1 VPRVT
6 LVHDY
11 LTQRGGAER
20 VVLELLR
27 AFPGAVLHTALWDPD
42 RTFPEF
48 ADHDVRVSPL
58 DRVPG
63 LRADHRRA
71 LPLLARTF
79 DRMPLAPSDVVVCSS
94 SGWAHGVRTGDRP
107 KVVYCHTPAR
117 WLHAPSR
124 GRTVGGRA
132 GGAAMALLRRPLLS
146 WDLRAAGSAHSYL
159 ANSSVVRE
167 RIGSAYGRQ
176 AEIVAP
182 PPGLLPDGP
191 EEDPGDLAPGFFLV
205 VARLLPYKNVD
216 VVVRATAL
224 LPGARLVVVGDGP
237 QRARLQHLAGDGVVF
252 RAGVSDAELRWLYRS
267 AAALVTASHEDFGL
281 TPLEANAF
289 GRPVVA
295 LRAGG
300 HLDTVEPGRSGLFVE
315 ELDPRSFADAMRRC
329 ADTVWSEKHLRA
341 HAERFSRE
349 RFDAVLREIVASAA
363 GDAPSSARE
372 DVGPAQPTPGEDGVA
387 EQ

>member
-1 VPRVT
+1 MQVT

-20 VVLELLR
+20 VVLEMLR
-27 AFPGAVLHTALWDPD
+27 AFPGAVLHTALWDP
-42 RTFPEF
+42 RSTFPEF

-58 DRVPG
+58 NGVAA

-79 DRMPLAPSDVVVCSS
+79 DRMPLAPSDVVLCSS
-94 SGWAHGVRTGDRP
+94 SGWAHGVRTGGRP

-117 WLHAPSR
+117 WLHSSAR
-124 GRTVGGRA
+124 GRSVGGRA
-132 GGAAMALLRRPLLS
+132 GGAAAAVLRRSLLG
-146 WDLRAAGSAHSYL
+146 WDERAARSAHCYL

-167 RIGSAYGRQ
+167 RIRSAYDRD
-176 AEIVAP
+176 AEIVPP

-191 EEDPGDLAPGFFLV
+191 EHDPGGLVPGFFLV

-216 VVVRATAL
+216 VVVEAADL
-224 LPGARLVVVGDGP
+224 FPGARLVVVGDGP
-237 QRARLQHLAGDGVVF
+237 QRSRLHHLGGDRVTFLSGVT
-252 RAGVSDAELRWLYRS
+252 DAELRWLYRS
-267 AAALVTASHEDFGL
+267 AAALVTASYEDFGL

-300 HLDTVEPGRSGLFVE
+300 HLDTVEPGVSGLFVE

-329 ADTVWSEKHLRA
+329 GRTTWQAERLVA
-341 HAERFSRE
+341 HAERFSRR
-349 RFDAVLREIVASAA
+349 RFDDALLEVVDAAVHPR
-363 GDAPSSARE
+363 P
-372 DVGPAQPTPGEDGVA
+372 PGG
-387 EQ
+387 

>member
-1 VPRVT
+1 MTRVT

-27 AFPGAVLHTALWDPD
+27 AFPGAVLHTALWN
-42 RTFPEF
+42 REQTFPEF
-48 ADHDVRVSPL
+48 AEHDVRVSPL
-58 DRVPG
+58 DRVAA

-79 DRMPLAPSDVVVCSS
+79 DRMEPAPSDVVVCSS
-94 SGWAHGVRTGDRP
+94 SGWAHGVRTGSRP

-117 WLHAPSR
+117 WLHTASR
-124 GRTVGGRA
+124 GRSIGGRT
-132 GGAAMALLRRPLLS
+132 GGAAMSLLRRPLLA
-146 WDLRAAGSAHSYL
+146 WDQRAARTASCYL
-159 ANSSVVRE
+159 ANSSVVKE
-167 RIGSAYGRQ
+167 RIHSAYGLD
-176 AEIVAP
+176 ADIVP
-182 PPGLLPDGP
+182 PSPGLLPHGP
-191 EEDPGDLAPGFFLV
+191 EQDPGDLAPGFFLV

-216 VVVRATAL
+216 VVVEAARR

-237 QRARLQHLAGDGVVF
+237 ARTRLQHLAGEGVTF
-252 RAGVSDAELRWLYRS
+252 RSGVSDAELRWLYRS
-267 AAALVTASHEDFGL
+267 AAALVTASYEDFGL

-300 HLDTVEPGRSGLFVE
+300 HLDTVVPGTTGLFVE

-329 ADTVWSEKHLRA
+329 STLAWSRSALTA

-349 RFDAVLREIVASAA
+349 RFDAALRDVVTTAA
-363 GDAPSSARE
+363 GA
-372 DVGPAQPTPGEDGVA
+372 GPAAADG
-387 EQ
+387 

>member
-1 VPRVT
+1 VLQVT

-27 AFPGAVLHTALWDPD
+27 AFPGAVLHTALWDPT

-48 ADHDVRVSPL
+48 AEHDVRVSGL
-58 DRVPG
+58 NTVPT

-79 DRMPLAPSDVVVCSS
+79 DRLELAPSDVVVCSS
-94 SGWAHGVRTGDRP
+94 SGWAHGVQTGGRP

-117 WLHAPSR
+117 WLHTPAR
-124 GRTVGGRA
+124 GRSVGGRV
-132 GGAAMALLRRPLLS
+132 GGAAMSVLRRPLLA
-146 WDLRAAGSAHSYL
+146 WDVRAARSAQCYL

-167 RIGSAYGRQ
+167 RIHSAYERD
-176 AEIVAP
+176 AAIVPP

-191 EEDPGDLAPGFFLV
+191 EQDPGGLVPGFFLV

-216 VVVRATAL
+216 VVVEAMNH
-224 LPGARLVVVGDGP
+224 LPGERLVVVGDGP
-237 QRARLQHLAGDGVVF
+237 QRARLHHLAGDRVAF
-252 RAGVSDAELRWLYRS
+252 RSGVSDAELRWLYRS
-267 AAALVTASHEDFGL
+267 ATALVTASYEDFGL

-300 HLDTVEPGRSGLFVE
+300 HLDTVEPGQSGVFVE
-315 ELDPRSFADAMRRC
+315 EPDPRSFADAMRRC
-329 ADTVWSEKHLRA
+329 ARLDWTTDRLLA
-341 HAERFSRE
+341 HAEGFSRH
-349 RFDAVLREIVASAA
+349 RFDAELRRAVELALE
-363 GDAPSSARE
+363 P
-372 DVGPAQPTPGEDGVA
+372 PGGRLSD
-387 EQ
+387 

>member
-1 VPRVT
+1 MT

-27 AFPGAVLHTALWDPD
+27 AFPGAVLHTALWD
-42 RTFPEF
+42 RGQTFPEF

-58 DRVPG
+58 DDVAA

-79 DRMPLAPSDVVVCSS
+79 SRMALTPADAVVCSS
-94 SGWAHGVRTGDRP
+94 SGWAHGVRTGTTP
-107 KVVYCHTPAR
+107 KIVYCHTPAR
-117 WLHAPSR
+117 WLHTPGGSR
-124 GRTVGGRA
+124 SFGGGAGRA
-132 GGAAMALLRRPLLS
+132 AMSVLRRPLLA
-146 WDLRAAGSAHSYL
+146 WDERAARSAHCYL

-167 RIGSAYGRQ
+167 RIATAYDRE
-176 AEIVAP
+176 AVVVPP

-191 EEDPGDLAPGFFLV
+191 VQDPGGLAPGFFLV

-216 VVVRATAL
+216 VVVDAVGR

-237 QRARLQHLAGDGVVF
+237 QRARLQHLAGDRVAF
-252 RAGVSDAELRWLYRS
+252 RPGVSDAELRWLYRS
-267 AAALVTASHEDFGL
+267 CTALVTASYEDFGL

-289 GRPVVA
+289 GKPVVA

-300 HLDTVEPGRSGLFVE
+300 HLDTVEPGVSGVFVE
-315 ELDPRSFADAMRRC
+315 ELDARAFADGMRRC
-329 ADTVWSEKHLRA
+329 AQADWPGAPLVA
-341 HAERFSRE
+341 HAERFSRR
-349 RFDAVLREIVASAA
+349 RFDEALRDVVAAAVGSR
-363 GDAPSSARE
+363 
-372 DVGPAQPTPGEDGVA
+372 
-387 EQ
+387 

>member
-1 VPRVT
+1 MQVT

-20 VVLELLR
+20 VVLEMLR
-27 AFPGAVLHTALWDPD
+27 AFPGAVLHTALWDPAS
-42 RTFPEF
+42 TFPEF
-48 ADHDVRVSPL
+48 GDHDVRVSPL
-58 DRVPG
+58 NGVAA

-94 SGWAHGVRTGDRP
+94 SGWAHGVRSGRRP

-117 WLHAPSR
+117 WLHTAAR

-132 GGAAMALLRRPLLS
+132 GGAAMSLLRRPLLA
-146 WDLRAAGSAHSYL
+146 WDERAARSADCYL

-167 RIGSAYGRQ
+167 RIRSAYDRE
-176 AEIVAP
+176 AEIVPP

-191 EEDPGDLAPGFFLV
+191 EQDPGGPAPGFFLV

-216 VVVRATAL
+216 VVVQAADL
-224 LPGARLVVVGDGP
+224 VPGARLVVVGDGP
-237 QRARLQHLAGDGVVF
+237 QRARLHHLADDRVTFLPAVT
-252 RAGVSDAELRWLYRS
+252 DAELRWLYRS
-267 AAALVTASHEDFGL
+267 AEALVTASYEDFGL

-300 HLDTVEPGRSGLFVE
+300 HLDTVEPGVTGLFVE
-315 ELDPRSFADAMRRC
+315 ELDPRSFADAMRRSTRTTWD
-329 ADTVWSEKHLRA
+329 ADRLVA
-341 HAERFSRE
+341 HAERFSRH
-349 RFDAVLREIVASAA
+349 RFDDALRGVVDAAV
-363 GDAPSSARE
+363 
-372 DVGPAQPTPGEDGVA
+372 QPRPRGRS
-387 EQ
+387 

>member
-27 AFPGAVLHTALWDPD
+27 AFPGAVLHTALWDPA

-48 ADHDVRVSPL
+48 AEHDVRVSPL
-58 DRVPG
+58 NGVPA
-63 LRADHRRA
+63 LRSDHRRA

-79 DRMPLAPSDVVVCSS
+79 DRMQPAPSDVVVCSS
-94 SGWAHGVRTGDRP
+94 SGWAHGVRTGGRP

-117 WLHAPSR
+117 WLHTPAR
-124 GRTVGGRA
+124 GRSVGGRT
-132 GGAAMALLRRPLLS
+132 GAAALSVVRRPLLA
-146 WDLRAAGSAHSYL
+146 WDARAARSAHCYL

-167 RIGSAYGRQ
+167 RIRSAYDRD
-176 AEIVAP
+176 AEIVPP

-191 EEDPGDLAPGFFLV
+191 EHDPGGLTPGFFLV

-216 VVVRATAL
+216 VVVQAVGR
-224 LPGARLVVVGDGP
+224 LPEARLVVVGDGP
-237 QRARLQHLAGDGVVF
+237 QRSRLHHLAGDRVTF
-252 RAGVSDAELRWLYRS
+252 RSDVSDAELRWLYRS
-267 AAALVTASHEDFGL
+267 ATALVTASYEDFGL

-300 HLDTVEPGRSGLFVE
+300 HLDTVDPGRSGVYVE

-329 ADTVWSEKHLRA
+329 AKTRWSAEQLVA
-341 HAERFSRE
+341 HAQRFSRD
-349 RFDAVLREIVASAA
+349 RFDADLRSVVASAA
-363 GDAPSSARE
+363 QGRP
-372 DVGPAQPTPGEDGVA
+372 PAG
-387 EQ
+387 

>member
-1 VPRVT
+1 MPTVT

-27 AFPGAVLHTALWDPD
+27 AFPGSVLHTALWDPE
-42 RTFPEF
+42 RTFPEL

-58 DRVPG
+58 DRSAA
-63 LRADHRRA
+63 LRADHRKA
-71 LPLLARTF
+71 LPLLPRTF
-79 DRMPLAPSDVVVCSS
+79 DRMELAPSDVVVCSS
-94 SGWAHGVRTGDRP
+94 SGWAHGVRTGTRP

-117 WLHAPSR
+117 WLHTPAGSR
-124 GRTVGGRA
+124 SYGSRPGRA
-132 GGAAMALLRRPLLS
+132 ALSVLRRPLLG
-146 WDLRAAGSAHSYL
+146 WDERAARSAHTYL

-167 RIGSAYGRQ
+167 RIATAYGRE
-176 AEIVAP
+176 ATVVPP

-191 EEDPGDLAPGFFLV
+191 EQDPGGLAPGFFLV

-216 VVVRATAL
+216 VVVDAVGR

-237 QRARLQHLAGDGVVF
+237 QRARLQHLAGDRVAF
-252 RAGVSDAELRWLYRS
+252 RSGVSDAELRWLYRN
-267 AAALVTASHEDFGL
+267 AVALVTASYEDFGL

-300 HLDTVEPGRSGLFVE
+300 HLDTVEPGTSGLFVE
-315 ELDPRSFADAMRRC
+315 ELDARAFADAMRRC
-329 ADTVWSEKHLRA
+329 AATAWDPGPLQA
-341 HAERFSRE
+341 HAERFSRD
-349 RFDAVLREIVASAA
+349 RFDEAVRAVVLSA
-363 GDAPSSARE
+363 
-372 DVGPAQPTPGEDGVA
+372 VGSG
-387 EQ
+387 

>member
-1 VPRVT
+1 VPKVT

-27 AFPGAVLHTALWDPD
+27 AFPGAVLHTALWDRD

-48 ADHDVRVSPL
+48 TEHDVRVSPL
-58 DRVPG
+58 DRVPA

-79 DRMPLAPSDVVVCSS
+79 TRMEPAPSDVVVCSS
-94 SGWAHGVRTGDRP
+94 SGWAHGVRTGTRP

-117 WLHAPSR
+117 WLHTS
-124 GRTVGGRA
+124 GGGRSIGGPA
-132 GGAAMALLRRPLLS
+132 GAAAMSLLRRPLLG
-146 WDLRAAGSAHSYL
+146 WDQRAARSAHCYL
-159 ANSSVVRE
+159 ANSSVVQQ
-167 RIGSAYGRQ
+167 RIRSVYDRD

-191 EEDPGDLAPGFFLV
+191 EQDPGGLAPGFFLV

-216 VVVRATAL
+216 VAVQAAAR

-237 QRARLQHLAGDGVVF
+237 MRSRLQHLAGERVRFLSGI
-252 RAGVSDAELRWLYRS
+252 SDAELRWLYRS
-267 AAALVTASHEDFGL
+267 ATALVTASYEDFGL
-281 TPLEANAF
+281 TPLEAAAF

-300 HLDTVEPGRSGLFVE
+300 HLDTVQPGVTGLFVE
-315 ELDPRSFADAMRRC
+315 ELDPRAFADAMRRC
-329 ADTVWSEKHLRA
+329 LSTAWSRSALHA

-349 RFDAVLREIVASAA
+349 RFDAELR
-363 GDAPSSARE
+363 
-372 DVGPAQPTPGEDGVA
+372 DVVERVSR
-387 EQ
+387 